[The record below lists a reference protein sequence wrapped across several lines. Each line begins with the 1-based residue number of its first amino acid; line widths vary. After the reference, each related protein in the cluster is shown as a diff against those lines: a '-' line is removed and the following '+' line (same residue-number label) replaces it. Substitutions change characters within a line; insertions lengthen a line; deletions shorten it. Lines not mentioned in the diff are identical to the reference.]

1 MFTLK
6 KAFILTVLIAIGT
19 LPLYAQ
25 NKAEKFV
32 DSLVSIMTLDE
43 KIGQMNQY
51 TGFFD
56 PTGPA
61 PKDGNTAAQYEQIK
75 NGMVGSMLN
84 VKTVKEIRAIQKLAV
99 ENSRLGIP
107 IIFGFDVIH
116 GHKIMGPI
124 PLGESAS
131 WDLEAIERAAKNA
144 AKEASAVGINWTF
157 APMVDISRDAR
168 WGRVMEGAGEDAYLG
183 SKIAAARVRGFQGD
197 DLSSPYTIAAC
208 AKHFAGYGFAEGG
221 KDYNRAEVSM
231 NTLYNVILPPF
242 KAASDAGVLTFM
254 NGFQDINGVPVTG
267 SSFLQRDIL
276 KGEWGFEGFVV
287 SDWGSIG
294 EMQNHGF
301 AKDQEQ
307 AAMIGINAGS
317 DMDMMAYAYINHLKD
332 LVQSGKVDEA
342 KLDDAVSRIL
352 MVKYKLGL
360 FDDPYL
366 YCNEEREKA
375 MATDQSTIDDVHDM
389 AKKSIVLLKN
399 ENNLLPLKKS
409 YTKIALIGQLAED
422 KNSPLGNWRLG
433 ATDNTATSVLEAMK
447 SKLGN
452 KIHFE
457 RGVEVFTGP
466 ENFPSELV
474 INNVDETGIKEAVE
488 LAKNSDV
495 VIVVAGEHGYNSG
508 EGRSRSNI
516 KMPGLQQKMLEEIRA
531 VNPNVVLVVTNGRPL
546 DLSWEDANLP
556 AIIEAWQLGTMA
568 GPAIA
573 DVLLGEHVPS
583 GKLPLSFPRTVG
595 QEPLYYN
602 YQATGRGDHK
612 DEVFWSHYG
621 DIENNTPLYP
631 FGYGLSYTNFEYS
644 NLRVMKT
651 GEGVKVSISVKNTG
665 PYDGYEVVQLYIKD
679 HYASLIRPVQELKG
693 FEKVLIKKGE
703 QKTIEFML
711 TDEHLGFYNAQGKFI
726 VEPGT
731 FDVMV
736 GGNSRDV
743 MRDSFELE

>member
-1 MFTLK
+1 MLK
-6 KAFILTVLIAIGT
+6 IVNCFLVVALYAISS
-19 LPLYAQ
+19 LPLHAQ
-25 NKAEKFV
+25 TNGEKFV
-32 DSLVSIMTLDE
+32 DDLISKMTLEE

-61 PKDGNTAAQYEQIK
+61 PKNGNSAEQYEQIK

-84 VKTVKEIRAIQKLAV
+84 VKTVKDIRAIQKLAV

-107 IIFGFDVIH
+107 LIFGFDVIH

-131 WDLEAIERAAKNA
+131 WDLEAIEKAASYA

-157 APMVDISRDAR
+157 APMVDVSRDAR
-168 WGRVMEGAGEDAYLG
+168 WGRVMEGAGEDAFLG
-183 SKIAAARVRGFQGD
+183 SKIAVARVKGFQGD

-242 KAASDAGVLTFM
+242 KAASDAGVMTFM

-294 EMQNHGF
+294 EMQNHGY
-301 AKDQEQ
+301 AKDQKT
-307 AAMIGINAGS
+307 AAMYGVNAGS

-332 LVQSGKVDEA
+332 LVLSGKVDES
-342 KLDDAVSRIL
+342 KLDDAVKRIL
-352 MVKYKLGL
+352 LVKYKLGL

-366 YCNEEREKA
+366 YCNEEREKM
-375 MATDQSTIDDVHDM
+375 MANDQATIDGVHDM

-399 ENNLLPLKKS
+399 ENKLLPLKDS
-409 YTKIALIGQLAED
+409 YSKIALIGQLAED

-433 ATDNTATSVLEAMK
+433 ATDDTAISVLEAMK
-447 SKLGN
+447 ERYGDNLQY
-452 KIHFE
+452 E
-457 RGVEVFTGP
+457 RGVTVFSGP
-466 ENFPSELV
+466 ENFPSELQ
-474 INNVDETGIKEAVE
+474 INTEDRSGIKEAVE
-488 LAKNSDV
+488 LAKNSEI

-516 KMPGLQQKMLEEIRA
+516 KIPGLQQEMLKEIMA
-531 VNPNVVLVVTNGRPL
+531 VNKNVILVVTNGRPL
-546 DLSWEDANLP
+546 DLSWEDANIP
-556 AIIEAWQLGTMA
+556 TIVEAWQLGTMA

-573 DVLLGEHVPS
+573 DVLQGKYVPS
-583 GKLPLSFPRTVG
+583 GKLPVSFPRSVG
-595 QEPLYYN
+595 QVPLYYN
-602 YQATGRGDHK
+602 YQATGRGDVK

-621 DIENNTPLYP
+621 DIESNTPLYP
-631 FGYGLSYTNFEYS
+631 FGYGLSYTTFEYN
-644 NLRVMKT
+644 NLQVMKT
-651 GEGVKVSISVKNTG
+651 DKGVKVSVNVKNTG
-665 PYDGYEVVQLYIKD
+665 AFDGEEVVQLYIKD
-679 HYASLIRPVQELKG
+679 HYASLIRPVQELKS
-693 FEKVLIKKGE
+693 FEKVMIKKGE
-703 QKTIEFML
+703 QKVVEFVL
-711 TDEHLGFYNAQGKFI
+711 TDKHLGFYNAQGKFI
-726 VEPGT
+726 VEPGA

-743 MRDSFELE
+743 LKDRFELD